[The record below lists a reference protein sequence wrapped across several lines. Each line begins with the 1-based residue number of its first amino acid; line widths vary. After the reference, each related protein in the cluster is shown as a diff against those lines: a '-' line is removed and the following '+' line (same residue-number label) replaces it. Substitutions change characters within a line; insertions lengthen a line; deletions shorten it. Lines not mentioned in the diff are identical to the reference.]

1 MTFSL
6 RVHVRSTCVLP
17 HFGGEP
23 QGNPVWLAKGV
34 ISTAQ
39 ATSIFIFL
47 DFIIHGGLGEG
58 WE

>member
-1 MTFSL
+1 MTFHL
-6 RVHVRSTCVLP
+6 RVRVRFTCVPP

-23 QGNPVWLAKGV
+23 QGNPVLLAKGV
-34 ISTAQ
+34 ISIAQ
-39 ATSIFIFL
+39 ATSVFIFL